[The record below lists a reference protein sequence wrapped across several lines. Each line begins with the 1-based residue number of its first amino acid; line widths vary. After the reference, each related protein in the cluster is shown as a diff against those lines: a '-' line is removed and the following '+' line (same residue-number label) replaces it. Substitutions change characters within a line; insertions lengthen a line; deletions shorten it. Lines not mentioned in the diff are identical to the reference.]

1 MLFRIR
7 IHCSHHVGPTWNF
20 RQRKFSLMRP
30 MEMLNEIDDFRRW
43 TMVTRLHYNPGNFF
57 AALDPVTSL
66 NIRERRNRHESF
78 LLKSSRHQRAVCK
91 TTNNDALPTIF
102 IYFSQRRI
110 DRQKLMCR
118 HYTVTYRQ
126 KTTSLAWFT
135 ADDRVEPTELFP
147 SLLVMI
153 PYIVV
158 SWFFVLLFNKYK

>member
-7 IHCSHHVGPTWNF
+7 IHCSHNVGTTRNF
-20 RQRKFSLMRP
+20 RQRKFSLMQP

-57 AALDPVTSL
+57 AALDPVTPL

-118 HYTVTYRQ
+118 HYTVTYRR
-126 KTTSLAWFT
+126 KTSLAWFT

-158 SWFFVLLFNKYK
+158 PWFFVLLFNKFK